1 MSDRA
6 VSYRALNADEIIGTI
21 SRLEQRIAER
31 FPEAGLRNVCLDL
44 LAIARDTQR
53 KAELIARPNR
63 ALRAVV
69 IVAIACG
76 LAGLGYVALALVKA
90 VHPQVGNE
98 VFGIF
103 QGIDAAM
110 NVAVLVGAAL
120 LFAVTLEDRLRRQ
133 RSLRALDVFRSIAHV
148 IDMHQLTKD
157 PGMLLKRGPATARA
171 PERPMS
177 RYELTRYLDYCGEM
191 QALTG
196 KVAALYAQ
204 YLPDPI
210 IVDAVNDIEELTT
223 NFSRKVWQKIS
234 ILESYDAANARDAAE
249 RAM

>member
-1 MSDRA
+1 M
-6 VSYRALNADEIIGTI
+6 SYRALNADEIVNTI
-21 SRLEQRIAER
+21 SRLEQRIAAR
-31 FPEAGLRNVCLDL
+31 FPDAGLRKVCLDL
-44 LAIARDTQR
+44 LGIARDTQG

-63 ALRAVV
+63 ALRALI
-69 IVAIACG
+69 IVAIAGG
-76 LAGLGYVALALVKA
+76 LAALGYVALTLVEA

-120 LFAVTLEDRLRRQ
+120 WFAVSLEDRLRRR
-133 RSLRALDVFRSIAHV
+133 RSLRDLDVFRSIAHV

-157 PGMLLKRGPATARA
+157 PGMLLYRGPETVASA
-171 PERPMS
+171 ERLMS
-177 RYELTRYLDYCGEM
+177 KYDLTRYLDYCGEM

-234 ILESYDAANARDAAE
+234 ILESYDAAANARGAAE
-249 RAM
+249 PTN